1 MNNTQ
6 DLYKVDLMRTLW
18 ENTYRG
24 TVFNYE
30 GKYTATIRLILG
42 IPMDRDSVPDNAPQV
57 QPYVTVLVEDTVLH
71 PSEVLDFESVLSKIV
86 IQRTS
91 SEYFRPDRCIF
102 FYPSPADAVP
112 EKTPSSP
119 AR

>member
-1 MNNTQ
+1 MNQTQ

-30 GKYTATIRLILG
+30 GRYTATVRLILG
-42 IPMDRDSVPDNAPQV
+42 IPMDRDSVPENAPV
-57 QPYVTVLVEDTVLH
+57 VHPYVTVLVEDTVLT
-71 PSEVLDFESVLSKIV
+71 PSEVLDFEAVLSKVV
-86 IQRTS
+86 IQRTAS
-91 SEYFRPDRCIF
+91 QYFHPDRCIF

-112 EKTPSSP
+112 DKEEPSRP
-119 AR
+119 R